1 MFFKSFPAFRER
13 ESERE
18 REREKR
24 ESGRGTEREG
34 EREREREREK
44 QRRRGRVFA
53 HDAHVRLLHPDAD
66 DQDVS
71 GLGFFGAQ
79 ALSDGHCHRAH
90 R

>member
-1 MFFKSFPAFRER
+1 MFFKSFPAFRERER

-66 DQDVS
+66 DQERPGVFRGS
-71 GLGFFGAQ
+71 GFKRW
-79 ALSDGHCHRAH
+79 ALS
-90 R
+90 